1 VKKCK
6 NMDNYEQK
14 LTELLALAIS
24 NNASDLHISVGHP
37 PTIRVAGKLEKV
49 PGIDRLN
56 HEDARGIATA
66 LMTEK
71 QQEEFLKNKEIDFS
85 YSFLEHRFRVN
96 VFTQMGNV
104 SCALRLVSTRIKTI
118 EELNL
123 PSKLIELTEHSQG
136 LILVTGPSSHGKSTT
151 LAAMIDQINR
161 NQFKRIITIEDP
173 VEYIFQD
180 DKSII
185 DQREVYHDTDSFAK
199 ALKSVFRQ
207 DPDIIMVGE
216 MRDPETISTVITSAE
231 TGHLVFSTLHT
242 NSASETIHRIID
254 TFPGEQQSQIRTQ
267 LASALLGIISQRLIP
282 RKGGG
287 IIPACEIMT
296 STPATANIIR
306 ENRVHELD
314 FVIETS
320 AEKGMISLNK
330 SLADLI
336 QRGEISIDDA
346 LVYSRRP
353 SELQEFVS

>member
-1 VKKCK
+1 
-6 NMDNYEQK
+6 MENYEQK
-14 LTELLALAIS
+14 LKELLALAIYS
-24 NNASDLHISVGHP
+24 NASDLHVSVGHP
-37 PTIRVAGKLEKV
+37 PTIRLAGRLQTAS
-49 PGIDRLN
+49 GIGILGP
-56 HEDARGIATA
+56 EDARGIITA

-71 QQEEFLKNKEIDFS
+71 QKEEFSQNKEIDFS
-85 YSFLEHRFRVN
+85 YTFSDHRFRVN
-96 VFTQMGNV
+96 AFTQMGNA
-104 SCALRLVSTRIKTI
+104 SCSLRLVPTKIKTI

-123 PSKLIELTEHSQG
+123 PSQLADLTDHSQG

-151 LAAMIDQINR
+151 LAAMIDQINK

-185 DQREVYHDTDSFAK
+185 DQREVYHDTASFAR

-216 MRDPETISTVITSAE
+216 MRDPETIATVITSAE

-254 TFPGEQQSQIRTQ
+254 TFPGEQQNQIRTQ
-267 LASALLGIISQRLIP
+267 LASALLGIVSQRLIP

-287 IIPACEIMT
+287 IIPACEIMV

-330 SLADLI
+330 SLANLI

-346 LVYSRRP
+346 LLYSRRP
-353 SELQEFVS
+353 SELQEFVN

>member
-1 VKKCK
+1 ME
-6 NMDNYEQK
+6 NHEQK
-14 LTELLALAIS
+14 LKDLLALAIYS
-24 NNASDLHISVGHP
+24 NASDLHVSVGHP
-37 PTIRVAGKLEKV
+37 PTIRLAGKLQTAS
-49 PGIDRLN
+49 GIGVLN
-56 HEDARGIATA
+56 PEDAKGIVMA

-71 QQEEFLKNKEIDFS
+71 QKEEFLKNKEIDFS
-85 YSFLEHRFRVN
+85 YSFLDHRFRVN
-96 VFTQMGNV
+96 VFMQMGSV
-104 SCALRLVSTRIKTI
+104 SCSLRLVPTRIKTL

-123 PSKLIELTEHSQG
+123 PSKLADLTDHNQG

-151 LAAMIDQINR
+151 LAAMIDQINKT
-161 NQFKRIITIEDP
+161 QFKRIITIEDP

-185 DQREVYHDTDSFAK
+185 DQREIYHDTDSFTR
-199 ALKSVFRQ
+199 ALKSIFRQ

-267 LASALLGIISQRLIP
+267 LASALLGIVSQRLIP

-287 IIPACEIMT
+287 IIPACEIMV

-353 SELQEFVS
+353 SELQDFVN

>member
-1 VKKCK
+1 ME
-6 NMDNYEQK
+6 NHEQK
-14 LTELLALAIS
+14 LKDLLALAIYS
-24 NNASDLHISVGHP
+24 NASDLHVSVGHP
-37 PTIRVAGKLEKV
+37 PTIRLAGKLQTAS
-49 PGIDRLN
+49 GIGVLDP
-56 HEDARGIATA
+56 EDAKGIVMA

-71 QQEEFLKNKEIDFS
+71 QKEEFAKNKEIDFS
-85 YSFLEHRFRVN
+85 YSFLDHRFRVN
-96 VFTQMGNV
+96 VFMQMGSV
-104 SCALRLVSTRIKTI
+104 SCSLRLVSTKIKTL

-123 PSKLIELTEHSQG
+123 PSKLADLTNHNQG

-151 LAAMIDQINR
+151 LAAMIDQINKT
-161 NQFKRIITIEDP
+161 QFKRIITIEDP

-185 DQREVYHDTDSFAK
+185 DQREVYHDTDSFTR
-199 ALKSVFRQ
+199 ALKSIFRQ

-267 LASALLGIISQRLIP
+267 LASALLGIVSQRLIP

-287 IIPACEIMT
+287 IIPACEIMV

-353 SELQEFVS
+353 SELQDFVN